1 MASFVSSNCLFTGLR
16 VTFYRTTRE
25 HYGKYLRNRQVFTRS
40 CNMQRETT
48 TMETVYHQFQR
59 FLKDILKASP
69 DKYPK
74 SYHLKQFGWNDFNKI
89 GAIHPHYHVG
99 YSLLAALQ
107 HSPVAADGEPDEST
121 SYFGRC
127 FSLNFLLAYHS
138 TNFVSRPVRYDS
150 YIAYLGRTST
160 YIGIE
165 LRDDESNLL
174 YMTGQMQC
182 MTIDLKE
189 KKLVPVSLESIKK
202 YEGKITLK
210 EAPKR
215 HQFIPTQFAKDN
227 VFKWK
232 TATQWSDVDHNGH
245 VNQMPYMR
253 FIYDAGSSAAV
264 AGFLKSFHRE
274 LIHYRLKTYAVEY
287 IKEIHQGQELKIFCW
302 EMKDSPGTIHF
313 EFHVEGHVVSRSHLI
328 FDVQHLAEL

>member
-1 MASFVSSNCLFTGLR
+1 
-16 VTFYRTTRE
+16 
-25 HYGKYLRNRQVFTRS
+25 
-40 CNMQRETT
+40 MQRETT
-48 TMETVYHQFQR
+48 TMETVYSQFQR

-189 KKLVPVSLESIKK
+189 KKLLPVSLESIKK

-215 HQFIPTQFAKDN
+215 HQFIPMQFAKDD

-232 TATQWSDVDHNGH
+232 TAIQWSDVDHNGH

-287 IKEIHQGQELKIFCW
+287 IKEYHQGQELKILCW
-302 EMKDSPGTIHF
+302 EMKDNPGTIHF
-313 EFHVEGHVVSRSHLI
+313 ELHVEGNVVSRSHLI
-328 FDVQHLAEL
+328 FDAQHLAQL

>member
-1 MASFVSSNCLFTGLR
+1 MVSFVSSTRLFTG
-16 VTFYRTTRE
+16 FYRTTRE
-25 HYGKYLRNRQVFTRS
+25 HFGKCLRNRQLFTRS
-40 CNMQRETT
+40 CIMQRETT
-48 TMETVYHQFQR
+48 TMESVYHQFQR

-99 YSLLAALQ
+99 YSLMAALQ
-107 HSPVAADGEPDEST
+107 LHSPVAADGEPEKST
-121 SYFGRC
+121 SYFGRS
-127 FSLNFLLAYHS
+127 FSLNFRPAYHS

-150 YIAYLGRTST
+150 YIAYLGRAST

-165 LRDDESNLL
+165 LRDDESDLL

-182 MTIDLKE
+182 ITIDLKE

-202 YEGKITLK
+202 YEGKIMLK

-215 HQFIPTQFAKDN
+215 HQFIPAQFAKDN